1 VSNGEKNMYGGLK
14 KSASRLALVAAA
26 GVLSTSAYAA
36 DLGGDCCADLEERV
50 AELEATTARKG
61 TRKTSLEV
69 WGLVNQAIT
78 GWSDGNR
85 WNGTMFHG
93 NHNLQ
98 TRFGFRG
105 NAKISPSTSAGYS
118 IVLDIGDGARTS
130 TFSQVQDIG
139 SVKWAGS
146 GATRGAEDQ
155 MVRMRDANFWI
166 ESSTL
171 GRVTMGRI
179 TSELAVGSPD
189 IAGIMHAVGDDVG
202 CNGGG
207 LRFRSTATG
216 LLSATSIAALS
227 AGCGG
232 PWANRLNGLKYQT
245 PTLAGFQLIA
255 TYGGNLKGEVGTVDT
270 TAANA
275 ANAGI
280 EYGVGARY
288 AGEFSGFRIAAN
300 AGIQWDKFDRAM
312 SSVYANGDTPAVTSL
327 TSSSLDFSAADTRTW
342 DLGLGMMH
350 VPTGIFATGN
360 YAKVSI
366 NAQLPGTGA
375 SSVSP
380 TTLGAR
386 EATRWHVTAG
396 IGQNWFGVG
405 KTTFYGEYL
414 KTENFKYAYNQ
425 YTATN
430 TFSAVTGTV
439 TSTFAAG
446 GAASGDS
453 LRVWGLGFNQA
464 IDAAALDIYLNYR
477 NYKATDPSVATG
489 LKDVSVVTTG
499 ARIRF

>member
-1 VSNGEKNMYGGLK
+1 MYGGLK

-61 TRKTSLEV
+61 TRKTSLEI
-69 WGLVNQAIT
+69 WGVVNQAIT
-78 GWSDGNR
+78 GWSDGTRSNA
-85 WNGTMFHG
+85 TLFHG

-98 TRFGFRG
+98 TRFGLRG
-105 NAKISPSTSAGYS
+105 SAKISPSTSAGYS
-118 IVLDIGDGARTS
+118 IVMDVGDQQRTS
-130 TFSQVQDIG
+130 TFSQTQDVG
-139 SVKWAGS
+139 SSKFAGA
-146 GATRGAEDQ
+146 GASRAGEDY
-155 MVRMRDANFWI
+155 MVRMRDANFWL

-189 IAGIMHAVGDDVG
+189 IAGIMHAVGDDIG

-207 LRFRSTATG
+207 LKFRDSVTGKLTG
-216 LLSATSIAALS
+216 LGMAQPGGAAN
-227 AGCGG
+227 GCAG

-255 TYGGNLKGEVGTVDT
+255 TYGGNLKSEVGTID
-270 TAANA
+270 TAAANV

-300 AGIQWDKFDRAM
+300 AGIQWDKYDRAL
-312 SSVYANGDTPAVTSL
+312 SGVYANGDTTATTAP
-327 TSSSLDFSAADTRTW
+327 TSSSADYSSADTRVW
-342 DLGLGMMH
+342 DLGLGLMH
-350 VPTGIFATGN
+350 VPTGLFATGN
-360 YAKVSI
+360 YSKLSV

-375 SSVSP
+375 SNVSP
-380 TTLGAR
+380 TTIGSR

-414 KTENFKYAYNQ
+414 KAENFRYALNPYA
-425 YTATN
+425 ATT
-430 TFSAVTGTV
+430 TFDAVKGV
-439 TSTFAAG
+439 NTSTFAVAG
-446 GAASGDS
+446 VSGDS
-453 LRVWGLGFNQA
+453 VRTWGLGFNQA
-464 IDAAALDIYLNYR
+464 IDAAALDLYLNYR
-477 NYKATDPSVATG
+477 NHKATDPTNLNG
-489 LKDVSVVTTG
+489 LKDISVVTTG

>member
-1 VSNGEKNMYGGLK
+1 MYGGLK

-61 TRKTSLEV
+61 TRKTSLEI
-69 WGLVNQAIT
+69 WGVVNQAIT

-98 TRFGFRG
+98 TRFGLRG

-118 IVLDIGDGARTS
+118 IVMDVGDQQRTS
-130 TFSQVQDIG
+130 TFGQTQDIG
-139 SVKWAGS
+139 GSKFAGG
-146 GATRGAEDQ
+146 GASRGGEDY

-207 LRFRSTATG
+207 LSFRNAATG
-216 LLSATSIAALS
+216 LLTTSAIASFS

-245 PTLAGFQLIA
+245 PTLAGFQLLA

-270 TAANA
+270 SAANA

-300 AGIQWDKFDRAM
+300 AGIQWDKYDRAL
-312 SSVYANGDTPAVTSL
+312 SVIYANKDAVATTGL
-327 TSSSLDFSAADTRTW
+327 TSSSLDYSSSDTRVW
-342 DLGLGMMH
+342 DLGLGLMH
-350 VPTGIFATGN
+350 VPTGLFATGN
-360 YAKVSI
+360 YSKLSI

-375 SSVSP
+375 SGVSP

-414 KTENFKYAYNQ
+414 KTENFKHAYNQ
-425 YTATN
+425 YTKTDNPINA
-430 TFSAVTGTV
+430 AGAI

-453 LRVWGLGFNQA
+453 MRVIGLGFNQA
-464 IDAAALDIYLNYR
+464 IDAAAMDIYLNYR
-477 NYKATDPSVATG
+477 NYKASDPAVAAG

>member
-1 VSNGEKNMYGGLK
+1 MYGGLK

-61 TRKTSLEV
+61 TRKTSLEI
-69 WGLVNQAIT
+69 WGVVNQAIT

-85 WNGTMFHG
+85 WNGSMFHG
-93 NHNLQ
+93 NHMLQ
-98 TRFGFRG
+98 TRFGLRG
-105 NAKISPSTSAGYS
+105 DAKISPSTKAGYS
-118 IVLDIGDGARTS
+118 LVMDLADNARTS

-139 SVKWAGS
+139 SVKFAGS
-146 GATRGAEDQ
+146 GATRNEDYAI
-155 MVRMRDANFWI
+155 RMRDANFWL

-207 LRFRSTATG
+207 LRFRNAATG
-216 LLSATSIAALS
+216 LLSATAIASLS
-227 AGCGG
+227 AGCAG

-245 PTLAGFQLIA
+245 PTLAGFQLLA
-255 TYGGNLKGEVGTVDT
+255 TYGGNLKGEVGTIDT

-288 AGEFSGFRIAAN
+288 AGEFSGVRIAAN
-300 AGIQWDKFDRAM
+300 AGIQWDKYNRDLSRAY
-312 SSVYANGDTPAVTSL
+312 SNGDTTATTSL
-327 TSSSLDFSAADTRTW
+327 ISSSADFSSADTRTW
-342 DLGLGMMH
+342 DLGLGLMH
-350 VPTGIFATGN
+350 VPTGLFATGN
-360 YAKVSI
+360 YSKLSI

-375 SSVSP
+375 SGVSP

-414 KTENFKYAYNQ
+414 KTENFKYALTQ

-430 TFSAVTGTV
+430 TFNAVTGTV
-439 TSTFAAG
+439 TSVFVAG

-453 LRVWGLGFNQA
+453 MRVLGLGFNQA
-464 IDAAALDIYLNYR
+464 IDAAALDLYLNYR
-477 NYKATDPSVATG
+477 NYKASDPSVAAG